1 MSPMNKTLMAILS
14 VVALFG
20 AFAVVAEDSEA
31 ADSQFAIT
39 GISQGEITS
48 SKGTTVPA
56 VFITLNQKV
65 VNDANVTIKFAEGL
79 NDFYISKSV
88 PSLKDNTEKLG
99 ITYTG
104 TIGNPDFTYYM
115 HGVTLSEGAS
125 TVTMDVTSPSK
136 YTVTYDIDVA
146 ADGKVTI
153 KDQPVAQQ
161 YTVIITPV
169 EGATVTVMNGE
180 DPVNSGD
187 KVAAGT
193 KLTVTVKLD
202 EGYKLAEGQKD
213 SYEVTVDKD
222 NFPITVKVVK
232 DVAPGEE
239 IEMVESKVSGV
250 ADTTTSFTERQIV
263 VVDGSWTLTKGT
275 VITIYGQLVVPEGS
289 TLTVEAGARLVFD
302 NARTDINVAEIQGT
316 LVIAEYEEDDN
327 GAKYYSAVALQ
338 AGTMDVTGTIDI
350 SGNMDVT
357 GGNLVINEGATAT
370 VAKEGALSSDGSVTV
385 KTGAVLTVNGLI
397 AAAVDNY
404 GTVKIDSAV
413 PMSGLV
419 LINQMANGAVVE
431 VAALTVSGNGGLTV
445 TDENLVIFTKKND
458 DKTTTKFTASDAGID
473 NAVALNVEVTEGG
486 EDVVAEFGKLTFTT
500 SVSSSS
506 KGVNGYLAESKK
518 YYTVTMDVAGTT
530 AVSAYYV
537 GEGDEP
543 AKMDAKATIGFVGT
557 NVTIANGLTV
567 GSGVEVRN
575 ASKLTVSSD
584 VSAVADGAKFDNYK
598 DGSITGEISLTMT
611 GSGHVTVKSKIALDV
626 NATLYQTGSG
636 KDTVYNYV
644 TLDAA
649 LATVNAEG
657 STVKQLTVL
666 GKNAVTASASLPANV
681 TLTNNGEIAIGETNG
696 SDVVLTIKKDADVK
710 GSGSIDVKGTLYA
723 ENKKDIANGV
733 KAKIE
738 SDVYSE
744 QIGEDGKAVKNGWAK
759 WTNLT
764 TALAEAKAG
773 EVVEV
778 YRDAPDFVEIES
790 NTTVPADVTLLV
802 KDGKAPLKVM
812 NGITLTVNGTLKTE
826 MDVFAETRFATVAM
840 DVKEGQHSSVIAVNG
855 YLFASALVYGDGAD
869 KISAGVP
876 VAGVYYTYDGMN
888 AVSPLAKAVA
898 VLDKVESDLVVK
910 GPVTESDIAFKATE
924 SCKSIVVS
932 DAAIAAIDG
941 KTVSTQLTVASLT
954 IEGASVQMVGS
965 MTGSVVVGQASV
977 AVSSVSGLTVA
988 DVSGKLVLTG
998 SAASAAKSAS
1008 LTVSAGEV
1016 VGKMISAVKTTVAEN
1031 AVLVSEGASI
1041 DNLVIDGKVT
1051 VAADKTLTAKKVL
1064 VNGTLSV
1071 AAATST
1077 SNAGS
1082 AKVGVLDVGIKGSSY
1097 TGAAATVEGPVE
1109 VTDIAYVS
1117 ASAVLDDS
1125 AKASMPAAATEYNVK
1140 DSLWMTVYA
1149 AQAHQIGIVT
1159 KAPVE
1164 NAYFAGV
1171 WNNDK
1176 GKNVNESDIG
1186 KVAAVYAEIEYNVYH
1201 IVLLADMGVENIL
1214 IDGVLMTTDAT
1225 NAHTATVAAG
1235 SHTITYRLANG
1246 YSGTATLMVDGVK
1259 QSGMTFT
1266 ATGTPETAAGITMKL
1281 QLTGIE
1287 PSGYVPPSEP
1297 VVEEKDDGMTIT
1309 DYLLIVLVVLI
1320 VILAIIVALRLM
1332 RS

>member
-1 MSPMNKTLMAILS
+1 MSPINKTLMAIIS

-20 AFAVVAEDSEA
+20 AFAVAAEDSEA
-31 ADSQFAIT
+31 AGSEFAII
-39 GISQGEITS
+39 GMSNAQYDGLDYVDIQVNNEITCDVKIS
-48 SKGTTVPA
+48 VRCDSYTWS
-56 VFITLNQKV
+56 FDQKAPKFEPDYTYSGQGSIKEGSYSV
-65 VNDANVTIKFAEGL
+65 V
-79 NDFYISKSV
+79 
-88 PSLKDNTEKLG
+88 
-99 ITYTG
+99 
-104 TIGNPDFTYYM
+104 
-115 HGVTLSEGAS
+115 
-125 TVTMDVTSPSK
+125 MDVQASEK
-136 YTVTYDIDVA
+136 YTVTYQIAVDK
-146 ADGKVTI
+146 DGKITI
-153 KDQPVAQQ
+153 ENQPVAQQ

-169 EGATVTVMNGE
+169 EGATVTVMNGDVE
-180 DPVNSGD
+180 VKNGD

-458 DKTTTKFTASDAGID
+458 DKTTTKFTASDAGIG

-744 QIGEDGKAVKNGWAK
+744 QIGENGTAVKNGWAK

-840 DVKEGQHSSVIAVNG
+840 DVKDGQHSSVIAVNG

-1051 VAADKTLTAKKVL
+1051 VAADKTLTAEKVL

>member
-31 ADSQFAIT
+31 ADSQISIT
-39 GISQGEITS
+39 GISQEEVTGGTVVYVTLDQKVADGTNVNIVLQGDGKEINLPITS
-48 SKGTTVPA
+48 ARSTVEGKPDYTYNARGPLATGDSKVDMRVTT
-56 VFITLNQKV
+56 
-65 VNDANVTIKFAEGL
+65 
-79 NDFYISKSV
+79 
-88 PSLKDNTEKLG
+88 
-99 ITYTG
+99 
-104 TIGNPDFTYYM
+104 
-115 HGVTLSEGAS
+115 GAS
-125 TVTMDVTSPSK
+125 AYDVS
-136 YTVTYDIDVA
+136 YDIYVA
-146 ADGKVTI
+146 ADGTVTI

-169 EGATVTVMNGE
+169 EGATVTVMNGDVE
-180 DPVNSGD
+180 VMNGD

-213 SYEVTVDKD
+213 NYTVNVDKD

-250 ADTTTSFTERQIV
+250 ADTTTSFTQRQIV

-316 LVIAEYEEDDN
+316 LVIAEYEEDVV
-327 GAKYYSAVALQ
+327 AAEVALEL
-338 AGTMDVTGTIDI
+338 GTMDVSGTIDI
-350 SGNMDVT
+350 SGKMKVT

-370 VAKEGALSSDGSVTV
+370 VAKEGVLSSDGSVTV
-385 KTGAVLTVNGLI
+385 KTGAVLTVNGII

-404 GTVKIDSAV
+404 GTVKIDSTA
-413 PMSGLV
+413 PMSGDV
-419 LINQMANGAVVE
+419 TINQMANGAVVE
-431 VAALTVSGNGGLTV
+431 VAALTVSGAGALVV
-445 TDENLVIFTKKND
+445 TDKDLVIFTKKND
-458 DKTTTKFTASDAGID
+458 DKTTTEFTASDAGIG
-473 NAVALNVEVTEGG
+473 NTVTLAVSVTAGG

-506 KGVNGYLAESKK
+506 KAGDGKLEASNK
-518 YYTVTMDVAGTT
+518 YYTVVMDVSGNT

-537 GEGDEP
+537 GEADEP
-543 AKMDAKATIGFVGT
+543 EKMDAKATIGFVGT
-557 NVTIANGLTV
+557 NVTIASGLTV
-567 GSGVEVRN
+567 GSGVEVTN
-575 ASKLTVSSD
+575 SSKLTVSSY
-584 VSAVADGAKFDNYK
+584 VSAVADGAVFKNADAA
-598 DGSITGEISLTMT
+598 SLTMA
-611 GSGHVTVKSKIALDV
+611 GSGHVTVKSKITPEV

-681 TLTNNGEIAIGETNG
+681 TLTNNGEIAIGDSNG
-696 SDVVLTIKKDADVK
+696 SDVVLTIAKGADVK
-710 GSGSIDVKGTLYA
+710 GSGAIDVMGTLYA
-723 ENKKDIANGV
+723 EDKTDIANGV

-744 QIGEDGKAVKNGWAK
+744 QIGDDGKAVKNGWAK

-812 NGITLTVNGTLKTE
+812 DGITLTVNGTLKTE

-840 DVKEGQHSSVIAVNG
+840 DVKDGQHSSVIAVNG

-1051 VAADKTLTAKKVL
+1051 VAADKTLTAKKAL

-1214 IDGVLMTTDAT
+1214 IDGVLMTTDVT

-1266 ATGTPETAAGITMKL
+1266 ATGTPETEAGITMKL

-1287 PSGYVPPSEP
+1287 SSGYVPPSEP